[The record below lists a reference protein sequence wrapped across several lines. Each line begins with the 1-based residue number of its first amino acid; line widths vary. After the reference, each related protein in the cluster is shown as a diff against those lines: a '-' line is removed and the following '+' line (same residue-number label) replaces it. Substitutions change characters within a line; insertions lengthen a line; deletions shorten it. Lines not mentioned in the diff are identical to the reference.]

1 METWHPRFSYYGF
14 RYIQVEGA
22 VLKGQKNTLHLPV
35 IQKIQSCFVYNSAP
49 KVSTFQCS
57 NRIFNEAHR
66 LIEKAVRS
74 NMQSVFTDCPH
85 REKLGWLEQDHLCG
99 PGLLYNYDLTGFVPQ
114 TLQNIADAQHA
125 NGAVPTTAPEYV
137 VFEGP
142 LGADPCDLMHC
153 RAPEDADAAP
163 TIQLEDFFTMLRR
176 QHTVD
181 WHSVRTALLGLSIAL
196 ALWGVLAC
204 PGTIAVH
211 WYGLGDG
218 SFRADGWMPS
228 FLIFPLC
235 AGIEFLSLEIWNSF
249 EQTGYYRRRGEINLF
264 IIHAMSFGTRSARW
278 MKVVLDLLFFFCFG
292 FVIPFVEA
300 WMIFLN

>member
-1 METWHPRFSYYGF
+1 MDARTFGNYLSRMRKAQGLTQAELAEQLHVTDK
-14 RYIQVEGA
+14 A
-22 VLKGQKNTLHLPV
+22 VSRWERGIGLPDINTLEPL
-35 IQKIQSCFVYNSAP
+35 
-49 KVSTFQCS
+49 
-57 NRIFNEAHR
+57 
-66 LIEKAVRS
+66 
-74 NMQSVFTDCPH
+74 
-85 REKLGWLEQDHLCG
+85 
-99 PGLLYNYDLTGFVPQ
+99 
-114 TLQNIADAQHA
+114 ADA
-125 NGAVPTTAPEYV
+125 
-137 VFEGP
+137 
-142 LGADPCDLMHC
+142 LGLTLADLMHC
-153 RAPEDADAAP
+153 RAPEEADAAP

-218 SFRADGWMPS
+218 SFRADGWMHS
-228 FLIFPLC
+228 LIIFPLC

-249 EQTGYYRRRGEINLF
+249 EQTGYYRRRGETNLF

>member
-1 METWHPRFSYYGF
+1 
-14 RYIQVEGA
+14 
-22 VLKGQKNTLHLPV
+22 
-35 IQKIQSCFVYNSAP
+35 
-49 KVSTFQCS
+49 
-57 NRIFNEAHR
+57 
-66 LIEKAVRS
+66 
-74 NMQSVFTDCPH
+74 
-85 REKLGWLEQDHLCG
+85 
-99 PGLLYNYDLTGFVPQ
+99 
-114 TLQNIADAQHA
+114 
-125 NGAVPTTAPEYV
+125 
-137 VFEGP
+137 
-142 LGADPCDLMHC
+142 MHC
-153 RAPEDADAAP
+153 RAPEEADTVP

-218 SFRADGWMPS
+218 SFRADGWMHS
-228 FLIFPLC
+228 LVIFPLC

-249 EQTGYYRRRGEINLF
+249 EQTGYYRRWGEINLF
-264 IIHAMSFGTRSARW
+264 IIHAMSLGTRSARW

-292 FVIPFVEA
+292 FVVPFVEA